1 MLDLQNTFESKASTP
16 LHIFL
21 PCLHFKIY
29 FRQLNPPISRSH
41 LPSSNHAGLI
51 RKYRETWTLMA
62 DEDGSNSPH
71 ITSFVRDFTFQRSFG
86 TVSVQVGHRK
96 NNQSIKFVSSIKT
109 NFLNHGNS
117 RSCVII
123 DHKLN
128 EEANIRILH

>member
-1 MLDLQNTFESKASTP
+1 
-16 LHIFL
+16 
-21 PCLHFKIY
+21 
-29 FRQLNPPISRSH
+29 
-41 LPSSNHAGLI
+41 
-51 RKYRETWTLMA
+51 MA